1 MSLRK
6 IPVAVFA
13 EGSFEKDKSN
23 VFGTQ
28 EAAEAFSEGVGVGA
42 SMYGC
47 GSCGAYALPNQLDD
61 MKEDEED
68 ADEVAL
74 AIAWA
79 NEESG
84 LEMTV
89 GEDAD

>member
-1 MSLRK
+1 MILRK

-23 VFGTQ
+23 VYL
-28 EAAEAFSEGVGVGA
+28 EKAEADAFSVGVGVGA

-47 GSCGAYALPNQLDD
+47 GSCGAYVLPAELDE
-61 MKEDEED
+61 MKEW
-68 ADEVAL
+68 EVKNPQEIVK

-79 NEESG
+79 NEVSG
-84 LEMTV
+84 LEMT
-89 GEDAD
+89 